1 MTTFRD
7 RFFVAVFPLLL
18 AFLVSG
24 QVASDPW
31 LILADGKQGSINA
44 HTTWQDLARAYGANN
59 VVDRDLDVGEGE
71 VEPGTILFPSD
82 PERSIEILWNDVK
95 TKTEPSRL
103 TIRGN
108 KSRWKAPRG
117 ISLGT
122 TLKELERLN
131 GRPFHMAGFGWDYSG
146 TVMSWDMGMLTRDL
160 SQFDPHKGVEQ
171 GRIIL
176 RLDCGTANSEP
187 LTKEEGMQVAGDG
200 NFSSNHPVLQK
211 MNPCVSEMVW
221 AFPPSA
227 GAWKRRLDEPT
238 PGNR

>member
-7 RFFVAVFPLLL
+7 RFVVAASLLLL
-18 AFLVSG
+18 AFPVSG

-44 HTTWQDLARAYGANN
+44 HTTRQDLVRAYGANN
-59 VVDRDLDVGEGE
+59 VVDRDLEVGEGE

-82 PERSIEILWNDVK
+82 PERSIEILWNDGGKK
-95 TKTEPSRL
+95 TL
-103 TIRGN
+103 TIRGK
-108 KSRWKAPRG
+108 KSRWKALHD

-122 TLKELERLN
+122 TLKQLERLN

-146 TVMSWDMGMLTRDL
+146 TVMSWDLGTLAHDL
-160 SQFDPHKGVEQ
+160 GQFDEQQGVEH

-176 RLDCGTANSEP
+176 RLDGGAANTEP
-187 LTKEEGMQVAGDG
+187 LTKEEGMQVVGDR

-221 AFPPSA
+221 VFPQET
-227 GAWKRRLDEPT
+227 K
-238 PGNR
+238 N